1 MEGKAISHADLRDAE
16 LWLATERGSEPT
28 TRSDGSVQN
37 GGNRNEAVRADGP
50 GRTAGT
56 AIETDSEQAQ
66 ITLARMQAFG
76 PGRPT
81 PRDAVFRRLLAV
93 ADVCAA
99 AGGLVAAALIS
110 KQRLVPASIAT
121 LPLIVLI
128 IKLSG
133 RYDHDEVV
141 LRKSTLDEAPALTA
155 LAAAYALAWSVVT
168 ISFNIHSSRGAVIV
182 LWGTTAAF
190 LIALRAAARAL
201 AQRWAPPERI
211 LIIGGAPTR
220 TGIAARLAA
229 SSDAQLEIVG
239 YLPIEGEEY
248 GEAGPA
254 DPRMENLSTADLGAV
269 VEKLDVHRV
278 ILILSGTDTDKI
290 LEAVVSANTLG
301 VKVSMVPRIFEV
313 VGSSVEFDEIGGVT
327 VLGVRRP
334 GLSRSSTVLKR
345 GMDIAGSA
353 VGLIGLVPFGLMVAL
368 AIKLDSPGPVFF
380 LQPRIGRNGRMFQ
393 MIKFRSMVDEAE
405 AQRDE
410 LETLNESDGIFK
422 MSRDP
427 RITRVG
433 RWLRRSSLDE
443 LPQLIN
449 VLRGEMSLVGPRPLV
464 PAEDRRVEGRHRSR
478 LQLSPGMTGP
488 WQVLGPDRPPLSEM
502 VKLDYL
508 YGANW
513 SLWSDVKCLLRT
525 IVHVANRRGV

>member
-1 MEGKAISHADLRDAE
+1 
-16 LWLATERGSEPT
+16 
-28 TRSDGSVQN
+28 
-37 GGNRNEAVRADGP
+37 
-50 GRTAGT
+50 
-56 AIETDSEQAQ
+56 
-66 ITLARMQAFG
+66 MQAFG

-81 PRDAVFRRLLAV
+81 PRDAVFRRSLAL

-99 AGGLVAAALIS
+99 AGGLGAAALIS
-110 KQRLVPASIAT
+110 QQRLGLASIAT

-128 IKLSG
+128 MKLSG

-155 LAAAYALAWSVVT
+155 LAAAYALAWSLVT
-168 ISFNIHSSRGAVIV
+168 ITLDIHSSRGAVIV
-182 LWGTTAAF
+182 LWGATAAF
-190 LIALRAAARAL
+190 LIALRATARAL

-211 LIIGGAPTR
+211 LIIGGTLAR
-220 TGIAARLAA
+220 TGIARRLAA
-229 SSDAQLEIVG
+229 SFDARVEIVG
-239 YLPIEGEEY
+239 YLPIEGEGY
-248 GEAGPA
+248 AAGEGGPA
-254 DPRMENLSTADLGAV
+254 DPRIKNLSTADLGAA
-269 VEKLDVHRV
+269 VEKLDAHRV
-278 ILILSGTDTDKI
+278 MVILSGTDPDKV
-290 LEAVVSANTLG
+290 LEAVVRANTVG

-313 VGSSVEFDEIGGVT
+313 VGSSVEFDEVGGVT

-334 GLSRSSTVLKR
+334 GLSRSSIVTKR
-345 GMDIAGSA
+345 GMDIVGSA
-353 VGLIGLVPFGLMVAL
+353 IGLIGLAPVGLLVAL
-368 AIKLDSPGPVFF
+368 AIKLDSKGPVFF
-380 LQPRIGRNGRMFQ
+380 RQPRIGRNGRMFQ
-393 MIKFRSMVDEAE
+393 MVKFRSMILEAE

-422 MSRDP
+422 ISQDP
-427 RITRVG
+427 RVTRVG

-464 PAEDRRVEGRHRSR
+464 PEEDRRVEGRHRSR

-513 SLWSDVKCLLRT
+513 SLWSDIKCLLRT
-525 IVHVANRRGV
+525 IGHVTNRRGV